1 MGRKLAGD
9 AAMQGGDGGTAVA
22 EYSAAISGAPR
33 GMLEREAA
41 AASTGEAAA
50 ASTGEAAAASGTR
63 PSP

>member
-9 AAMQGGDGGTAVA
+9 AAMQGGDAGTAVA

-50 ASTGEAAAASGTR
+50 ASGTWA
-63 PSP
+63 

>member
-63 PSP
+63 P